1 MAEANRPDA
10 SERKELSDL
19 ILLQDRIIEALKGVK
34 DQLAHPMAQDLMRA
48 YARLDGDVETMSRV
62 LASVES
68 AIRDLKISEV
78 EVRKALQ
85 EDSSVEE
92 PRADGLPDLPA
103 PLARFLAVRAESPG
117 FEYEVLQ
124 DPDRGWIIRWKEFT
138 SQGTVRGH
146 GQFYE
151 RPYAWLED

>member
-1 MAEANRPDA
+1 MAESSRPDA

-19 ILLQDRIIEALKGVK
+19 ILLQDRIIEALKSVK
-34 DQLAHPMAQDLMRA
+34 DQLAHPMAQDLLRA

-62 LASVES
+62 LTSVES
-68 AIRDLKISEV
+68 AIRDLKISEM

-85 EDSSVEE
+85 EDPSVEA
-92 PRADGLPDLPA
+92 PPNDGLPNLPA

-117 FEYEVLQ
+117 FKYEVLQ

-138 SQGTVRGH
+138 AQGTVRGH